1 MRKFSHLA
9 YTESILRAPRG
20 ERQNIPENARG
31 IMSLSLTKGGEIR
44 GEKPRG
50 KAPRFFPKVFPNFWK
65 GYWGIIWGNI
75 ALAEGSSWYWYYF
88 YILMRVENTSWQASW
103 LLLFTVSPPIS
114 SDNVASSYRLF
125 SLFMLML
132 FLLSVC
138 GATARRSDRRTA
150 ATF

>member
-114 SDNVASSYRLF
+114 DNVASSYRLF